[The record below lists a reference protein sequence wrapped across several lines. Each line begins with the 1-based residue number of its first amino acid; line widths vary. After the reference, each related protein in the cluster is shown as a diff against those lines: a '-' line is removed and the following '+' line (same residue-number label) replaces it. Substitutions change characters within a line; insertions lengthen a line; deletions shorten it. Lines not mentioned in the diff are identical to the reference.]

1 MEQWVIRSLT
11 DRFPIRSGLTVLW
24 ITVGELSNFLLS
36 AAVFF
41 LWPEDVFRH
50 NAVFTWVR
58 RILLY
63 LFMWYHQLPT
73 INTKC
78 ILFFFILFCV
88 SGFCRVLFY
97 CSRKLKSS
105 QTYSIFLDCH
115 FLCVRVRPAC
125 LIFCNTSCHVTL
137 RHFSPRDFAT
147 GCALRCFLEVIHRMI
162 VDKLITYFIS
172 NGWALCDLYNNSGT
186 WTC

>member
-78 ILFFFILFCV
+78 ILFFLILFWV

-115 FLCVRVRPAC
+115 FLCVRVCPAC
-125 LIFCNTSCHVTL
+125 LVFFAILLVT
-137 RHFSPRDFAT
+137 
-147 GCALRCFLEVIHRMI
+147 
-162 VDKLITYFIS
+162 
-172 NGWALCDLYNNSGT
+172 WLCDIFHREILQLGVRWGAFSR
-186 WTC
+186 